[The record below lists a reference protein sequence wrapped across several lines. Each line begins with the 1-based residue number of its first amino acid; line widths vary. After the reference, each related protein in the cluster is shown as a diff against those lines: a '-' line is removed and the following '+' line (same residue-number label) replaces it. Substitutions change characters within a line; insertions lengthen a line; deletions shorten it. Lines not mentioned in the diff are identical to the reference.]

1 MSTGGEAYTWFILNN
16 NNAKYKLSLRRAV
29 SGMARERERTNGT
42 VRQIGYI
49 LEQKHSWSP
58 PLFVRH
64 RPLLQDADERQE
76 YRFNTINDTRHYI
89 PFCYYRRA
97 SITAL
102 FLVDYVTCAQ
112 FVASIYTV

>member
-1 MSTGGEAYTWFILNN
+1 
-16 NNAKYKLSLRRAV
+16 
-29 SGMARERERTNGT
+29 MARERERERTNGT

-76 YRFNTINDTRHYI
+76 YLFNTINDTRHYI

-102 FLVDYVTCAQ
+102 FPSRLCNMRTIRSFHLNSLAYQ
-112 FVASIYTV
+112 WLS